1 MTSPLPSAFDED
13 EVIVKNRLR
22 PKDAATLV
30 LVRRDKDSPRILMGQ
45 RHGNM
50 AFMAN
55 KYVFP
60 GGRIDPGDQRIVV
73 GGSLRPHAEA
83 LLTKDVSAARARGLA
98 LAAIRETF
106 EEAGLLVG
114 EHAAHLP
121 RTRAP
126 AWQKF
131 FAHGVAPRLDQLEFI
146 ARAITPPNRTRR
158 FDARFFMADASAI
171 AHRTDAV
178 EDGELLTPCWLT
190 LADARA
196 LDLPSITRTVVDE
209 VETRLSDGPDG
220 TRPVPFFR
228 FRRGRTMRD
237 FL

>member
-1 MTSPLPSAFDED
+1 MTKLPAAFDKD
-13 EVIVKNRLR
+13 EVVVPGRLR

-30 LVRRDKDSPRILMGQ
+30 LVRRDADGARVLMGQ

-60 GGRIDPGDQRIVV
+60 GGRLDPGDQRIAL
-73 GGSLRPHAEA
+73 GGALKPHVAQKLERQVA
-83 LLTKDVSAARARGLA
+83 PARARGLA

-106 EEAGLLVG
+106 EEAGLLLG
-114 EHAAHLP
+114 ERAEKFP
-121 RTRAP
+121 RTRSA

-131 FAHGVAPRLDQLEFI
+131 FAHGIAPRLDALEFI

-171 AHRTDAV
+171 AHTLDTK
-178 EDGELLTPCWLT
+178 DNDELLTPCWLT
-190 LADARA
+190 LAEARA
-196 LDLPSITRTVVDE
+196 LDLPSITRSVLEE
-209 VETRLSDGPDG
+209 VEARISDGHE
-220 TRPVPFFR
+220 RPAPFFR
-228 FRRGRTMRD
+228 FQRGKVRLD
-237 FL
+237 YL

>member
-1 MTSPLPSAFDED
+1 MPTPPAAFDKD

-22 PKDAATLV
+22 PKDASTLV
-30 LVRRDKDSPRILMGQ
+30 LVKRGKDGPRILMGQ

-60 GGRIDPGDQRIVV
+60 GGRVDPGDQRIAL
-73 GGSLRPHAEA
+73 GGELRPHVAERLIKGA
-83 LLTKDVSAARARGLA
+83 SASRARGLA

-106 EEAGLLVG
+106 EEAGILIG
-114 EHAAHLP
+114 ERAEKLP

-131 FAHGVAPRLDQLEFI
+131 FEHGVAPRLDTMEFI

-171 AHRTDAV
+171 AHTLDAA
-178 EDGELLTPCWLT
+178 ENDELLTPHWLT
-190 LADARA
+190 FSEARE
-196 LDLPSITRTVVDE
+196 LDLPSITRTVLDE
-209 VETRLSDGPDG
+209 AEARLSDGVDG
-220 TRPVPFFR
+220 SRPVPFFR
-228 FRRGRTMRD
+228 FHRGKSQMD

>member
-1 MTSPLPSAFDED
+1 MPTPPPAFDKD
-13 EVIVKNRLR
+13 EVIIKNRLR

-30 LVRRDKDSPRILMGQ
+30 LVKREKDGPRILMGQ

-60 GGRIDPGDQRIVV
+60 GGRVDPGDQRIAL
-73 GGSLRPHAEA
+73 GGELRPHVAER
-83 LLTKDVSAARARGLA
+83 LTKGASASRARGLA

-106 EEAGLLVG
+106 EEAGILLG
-114 EHAAHLP
+114 ERAERLP

-126 AWQKF
+126 AWLKF
-131 FAHGVAPRLDQLEFI
+131 FEHGVAPRLDTMEFI

-158 FDARFFMADASAI
+158 FDARFFMADADAI
-171 AHRTDAV
+171 AHTLDV
-178 EDGELLTPCWLT
+178 TENDELLTPHWLT
-190 LADARA
+190 FSEARD
-196 LDLPSITRTVVDE
+196 LDLPSITRTVLDE
-209 VETRLSDGPDG
+209 AEARLSDGADG
-220 TRPVPFFR
+220 SRPVPFFR
-228 FRRGRTMRD
+228 FHRGKSQMD

>member
-1 MTSPLPSAFDED
+1 MPTPPTAFDKD

-30 LVRRDKDSPRILMGQ
+30 LVKREKNGPRVLMGQ

-60 GGRIDPGDQRIVV
+60 GGRVDPGDQRIAL
-73 GGSLRPHAEA
+73 GGDLRPHVAQR
-83 LLTKDVSAARARGLA
+83 LTKGANASRARGFA

-106 EEAGLLVG
+106 EEAGILIG
-114 EHAAHLP
+114 ERADKLP

-131 FAHGVAPRLDQLEFI
+131 FEHGVVPRLDTLEFI

-171 AHRTDAV
+171 AHTLDASQN
-178 EDGELLTPCWLT
+178 DELLTPCWLT
-190 LADARA
+190 FAEARE
-196 LDLPSITRTVVDE
+196 LDLPSITRTVLDE
-209 VETRLSDGPDG
+209 AEARLSDGQDG
-220 TRPVPFFR
+220 SRPVPFFR
-228 FRRGRTMRD
+228 FHHGKSQME